1 MLDFLPASK
10 AEPVVLID
18 HTEAD
23 DIYRLLVMELAAQE
37 GKLDLAAQ
45 TAMDLARDKKMP
57 RMAKRAMHFYLAASQ
72 PQKANAAAR
81 LWSQLAPGDEEAA
94 AATLALSANNGDT
107 QGIVKALRERVSGAR
122 NKERALY
129 QAASIVARMKNKQE
143 ALDVFAK
150 VIRGNGD
157 KLSVAQLLL
166 SDFAAQAGNE
176 VLAWNAA
183 RKSLSLN
190 PDSDAAAERVMR
202 YGVRLDHDR
211 AMALIRQFITGHP
224 NIRQVRLL
232 YISQLVEDKQFEA
245 ALADLKRMQKSF
257 PEDFDLLYLEAQ
269 VNYQAKRYPAARTL
283 LNQFL
288 QVQEQRR
295 DALSDEQTD
304 AQGQATDA
312 RLLYAQIYEDEG
324 NYRQAIAQLEKID
337 ESAMAPQI
345 RMKQAALLGKLG
357 QLQKAMALLDD
368 IRTDTESD
376 KAIVQLAG
384 AQILVDAGRT
394 DRAVARLVAADKSLP
409 DNAAIK
415 YDLAMLYEK
424 QGKLVDM
431 ERLLRRVMALKPDS
445 PDAFNA
451 LGYVF
456 ADRSSNLDEA
466 QTLLDRALQLAP
478 ANPFIL
484 DSMGWLQYRLGNLAL
499 AMQYLESAFELS
511 PQADIA
517 AHLADVYW
525 QSGDRKKARDMLKQ
539 GRQLDGENPTLKE
552 TLKRLGVR
560 SK

>member
-456 ADRSSNLDEA
+456 ADRNSNLDEA